1 VWGRSQLFSL
11 AALLLAA
18 VAVAWILRGGYVRRG
33 GRIWL
38 VVVGAVAALAVL
50 ARRVGWGELAV
61 LAVLA
66 LLPLLVLPARRAP
79 PDGR

>member
-1 VWGRSQLFSL
+1 VWGRAQLFSIGALVLVGVAL
-11 AALLLAA
+11 AWL
-18 VAVAWILRGGYVRRG
+18 LRGGYLRRG

-38 VVVGAVAALAVL
+38 VLVGVVAALAFL

-66 LLPLLVLPARRAP
+66 LLPVLVLPARP
-79 PDGR
+79 GP